1 MKQMLV
7 NELAVLAC
15 LVFCVGCSSTKH
27 APDQPAAAVTTSDSK
42 QMPAAHPGL
51 TTKFVNGWLKGEAPP
66 PDFSMGGG
74 DGCSGWTWFGM
85 ILQCAG
91 TLLVSK

>member
-15 LVFCVGCSSTKH
+15 LVWCVGCSSTKP
-27 APDQPAAAVTTSDSK
+27 APGQPAAAVTTADQK
-42 QMPAAHPGL
+42 QMSATHDSPTAR
-51 TTKFVNGWLKGEAPP
+51 FVNAWLKGQAPP

-74 DGCSGWTWFGM
+74 DGYSGWTWFGM